1 MTNPLKNIL
10 VLVLITIS
18 AGNVF
23 SQTTV
28 SWNTFAQVKFHRRYS
43 ETFGFEVNI
52 KPPEFSRELLALDGK
67 EILVKGY
74 VIPVDIE
81 LGMYMVSANAF
92 ANCFF
97 CGNAGPET
105 VVELIPSSKM
115 PRFSTD
121 QIVTFKGILQINREG
136 EMNAVP
142 YQLFRAKVV
151 K

>member
-1 MTNPLKNIL
+1 MLL
-10 VLVLITIS
+10 LMMVS
-18 AGNVF
+18 A
-23 SQTTV
+23 TV
-28 SWNTFAQVKFHRRYS
+28 SAQSLVSWDTFAQVTFHKQYS
-43 ETFGFEVNI
+43 ETFGFEVNV
-52 KPPEFSRELLALDGK
+52 KPPEFAPKLLAYQGK

-74 VIPVDIE
+74 VIPVDVE

-105 VVELIPSSKM
+105 VVEIFPASKL

-121 QIVTFKGILQINREG
+121 QIVTFKGILQINKEG

-142 YQLFRAKVV
+142 YQMFQAKVV

>member
-1 MTNPLKNIL
+1 MMRLL
-10 VLVLITIS
+10 FVFLLMVGSSS
-18 AGNVF
+18 AF
-23 SQTTV
+23 AQTLV
-28 SWNTFAQVKFHRRYS
+28 SWDTFAQVKFHRQYS
-43 ETFGFEVNI
+43 ETFGFEVNV
-52 KPPEFSRELLALDGK
+52 KPPEFAPKLLAYQGK

-74 VIPVDIE
+74 VIPVDVE

-105 VVELIPSSKM
+105 VVEIFPSSKL
-115 PRFSTD
+115 PRFKTD

-142 YQLFRAKVV
+142 YQLFQAKVV

>member
-1 MTNPLKNIL
+1 ML
-10 VLVLITIS
+10 VVS
-18 AGNVF
+18 ASV
-23 SQTTV
+23 SAQSLV
-28 SWNTFAQVKFHRRYS
+28 SWDTFAQVTFHKQYS
-43 ETFGFEVNI
+43 ETFGFEVNV
-52 KPPEFSRELLALDGK
+52 KPPEFAPKLLAYQGK

-74 VIPVDIE
+74 VIPVDVE

-105 VVELIPSSKM
+105 VVEIFPSSKL

-121 QIVTFKGILQINREG
+121 QIVTFKGILHINKEG

-142 YQLFRAKVV
+142 YQLFQAKVV

>member
-1 MTNPLKNIL
+1 MSRL
-10 VLVLITIS
+10 LIIFFLGFS
-18 AGNVF
+18 ASV
-23 SQTTV
+23 SAQSLV
-28 SWNTFAQVKFHRRYS
+28 SWDTFAQVTFHKQYS
-43 ETFGFEVNI
+43 ETFGFEVNV
-52 KPPEFSRELLALDGK
+52 KPPEFAPKLLAYQGK

-74 VIPVDIE
+74 VIPVDVE

-105 VVELIPSSKM
+105 VVEIFPASKL
-115 PRFSTD
+115 PRFNTD
-121 QIVTFKGILQINREG
+121 QIVTFKGILQINKEG

-142 YQLFRAKVV
+142 YQLFQAKVV